1 MDKKFNVAIVGCG
14 DFSKNFVRIFQA
26 HPYVNKV
33 YVCDVIKERANEYK
47 DKFNVQVIDSFDD
60 VLASNDVDAVAIF
73 TQRHLHGPMVVKSL
87 KAGKHVYSAVPMA
100 IEVEDCR
107 KIVDAVKETGL
118 TYMMGETC
126 IYYPCAMYCKKEN
139 DKGTFGNFVFAESQY
154 FHDISHFPK
163 NQLNSPDLYAAPF
176 YYPTHSTAMVLHATG
191 AYVKKVSAVGVVDKE
206 DTGYYKVGQNQ
217 WDNVFSNEISLMQLS
232 NGGVA
237 RVSECRRIGY
247 KAPSSYISGFYG
259 TKASYQYSNAQHLLT
274 KLTEQGVDL
283 FDVSNEVCPYEMSQN
298 KDTVDFKQQV
308 ANHRW
313 AWDNF
318 APVQDDDVA
327 RLPKEVLNSPGNGH
341 MGSHKLLVD
350 DFCKAVHDGTLPT
363 VNAWVASRFTVP
375 GLIAHQSA
383 LRGGELLDVPDFGD
397 APENFKKQ

>member
-1 MDKKFNVAIVGCG
+1 MDKKINVAIIGCG
-14 DFSKNFVRIFQA
+14 DFAKCFVKIFKA
-26 HPYVNKV
+26 HPFVNKV
-33 YVCDVIKERANEYK
+33 YVCDKIKQRAIAYQK
-47 DKFNVQVIDSFDD
+47 DYDVDIIDSFED
-60 VLASNDVDAVAIF
+60 VLKDNNIDAVALF
-73 TQRHLHGPMVVKSL
+73 TQRHLHGPMAVAAL

-100 IEVEDCR
+100 IEVDDCR
-107 KIVDAVKETGL
+107 KIIEAVLDTGL

-163 NQLNSPDLYAAPF
+163 DQLNLPALYGAPF
-176 YYPTHSTAMVLHATG
+176 FYPTHSTAMVLHATG

-206 DTGYYKVGQNQ
+206 DTGFYKVGQNP

-274 KLTEQGVDL
+274 KLTENGVDL
-283 FDVSNEVCPYEMSQN
+283 FDVSDEVSPYEMTQN
-298 KDTVDFKQQV
+298 KHLGDFKEQV

-313 AWDNF
+313 SWDNF
-318 APVQDDDVA
+318 APVQDEFVA
-327 RLPKEVLNSPGNGH
+327 KLPESLLKSDGNGH
-341 MGSHKLLVD
+341 MGSHKLLIN
-350 DFCKAVHDGTLPT
+350 DFCTAVKNGTLPT
-363 VNAWVASRFTVP
+363 VHAWLAARYTIP

-383 LRGGELLDVPDFGD
+383 LKGGELLDVPDYGEPPKTFI
-397 APENFKKQ
+397 K